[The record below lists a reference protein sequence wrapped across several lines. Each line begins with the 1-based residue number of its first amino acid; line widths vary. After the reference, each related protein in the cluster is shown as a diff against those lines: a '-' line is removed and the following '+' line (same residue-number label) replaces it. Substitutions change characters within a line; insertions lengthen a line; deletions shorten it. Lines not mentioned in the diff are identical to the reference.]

1 MGRYVFDQDNLRY
14 EKIDKDLK
22 SKFLRIFS
30 WVGSS
35 LILGLLIIVL
45 YSFIFDTPRE
55 RQLRQEN
62 AALMEDYKYL
72 NQKYSRVDTVLKEVQ
87 NIDEDIYRTIFETE
101 PVNDSN
107 INQSGF
113 NNYMRLINLKS
124 QDIVVNTKS
133 GLDKVFSDVRLNE
146 SEYMFLREMVSS
158 RAEGLRSIPAIQPI
172 QNQDLSRM
180 ASGFGNRLHP
190 FYKIVKHHDGMDF
203 TAPTGTE
210 VYATADGVI
219 EGIERTRRGKGNM
232 IVIDHRNG
240 YESVYAHLDDFKVR
254 RGQNVTRGDVIGT
267 VGNTGLSVAPHL
279 HYEVRLN
286 GKTVNPVN
294 YFFLEL
300 SPEQYNKLIEL
311 SINSGQ
317 SFD

>member
-1 MGRYVFDQDNLRY
+1 MGRYVFDPDNLRY

-22 SKFLRIFS
+22 SKFLRILS

-35 LILGLLIIVL
+35 LIMGLIVIVL

-62 AALMEDYKYL
+62 DALMEDFKYL
-72 NQKYSRVDTVLKEVQ
+72 SQKYSQVDTVLKEVQ

-107 INQSGF
+107 INKSGF
-113 NNYMRLINLKS
+113 NNYMKLMNLTS
-124 QDIVVNTKS
+124 QDIVDNTKL
-133 GLDKVFSDVRLNE
+133 GLDKVLSDVRLNE
-146 SEYMFLREMVSS
+146 SEYMFLREKVSS
-158 RAEGLRSIPAIQPI
+158 RAEGLRSIPSIQPI

-219 EGIERTRRGKGNM
+219 ENIERTRRGKGNM
-232 IVIDHRNG
+232 IFIDHGNG
-240 YESVYAHLDDFKVR
+240 YKSVYAHLDAFKVR
-254 RGQNVTRGDVIGT
+254 RGQNVTRGDIIGT

-286 GKTVNPVN
+286 GETVNPVN

-300 SPEQYNKLIEL
+300 SPEQYNKMIEL